1 MLTQL
6 ATDFDRH
13 CGMNSDKSTFKSSGG
28 NILLICAIV
37 TVLLILGSAPLQ
49 LLLLSALSGPIGF
62 LLIIGSM
69 VILQV
74 PLVWI
79 LIRFEVLPKVAF
91 GSPSD
96 STSTESSSLNAPDST
111 LNI

>member
-1 MLTQL
+1 MNGDKRPLR
-6 ATDFDRH
+6 ATGTD
-13 CGMNSDKSTFKSSGG
+13 
-28 NILLICAIV
+28 ILLKIAIV
-37 TVLLILGSAPLQ
+37 TVLLMLGSAPI
-49 LLLLSALSGPIGF
+49 LLLFLSALSGPIGF

-69 VILQV
+69 VILQA

-79 LIRFEVLPKVAF
+79 LIRFKVLPKVAF

-96 STSTESSSLNAPDST
+96 STSMESSSLNARDST